1 MSVSKHIISQI
12 EKKIGA
18 VIYVQSVGGG
28 CIAQSY
34 TIVSIK
40 GTYFLKTNYPC
51 AEMYKQ
57 EALGLLEIAKSNTIA
72 TPLVIDYTNDYL
84 LIEYIESSPI
94 TIQCFKTAGKQ
105 LARMHM
111 ITHSKCGFSSNNF
124 IGKSIQINTQHENW
138 AHFFYTNRIQAQLVI
153 AQKNNKANQEL
164 IELVE
169 KSQDPII
176 EMLEVSPQPH
186 SLLHGDLWSG
196 NILSNT
202 CGTPYLVDTAVYYG
216 NRESDIAMTTL
227 FGGFP
232 PEFYSAYNQEY
243 PLNTDYVQRE
253 KIYQLYHIFNHYNLF
268 GIAYYNRLIHILKHI
283 TK

>member
-1 MSVSKHIISQI
+1 
-12 EKKIGA
+12 
-18 VIYVQSVGGG
+18 
-28 CIAQSY
+28 
-34 TIVSIK
+34 
-40 GTYFLKTNYPC
+40 LK
-51 AEMYKQ
+51 
-57 EALGLLEIAKSNTIA
+57 
-72 TPLVIDYTNDYL
+72 
-84 LIEYIESSPI
+84 
-94 TIQCFKTAGKQ
+94 
-105 LARMHM
+105 
-111 ITHSKCGFSSNNF
+111 
-124 IGKSIQINTQHENW
+124 
-138 AHFFYTNRIQAQLVI
+138 
-153 AQKNNKANQEL
+153 
-164 IELVE
+164 
-169 KSQDPII
+169 
-176 EMLEVSPQPH
+176 LEVSPQPH

-243 PLNTDYVQRE
+243 PLNTDYVKRE